1 MENMLLATALFIVYA
16 SFLCCLLNP
25 PKATATVAT
34 VPTTS
39 QPKAE
44 EVVDAPQVPQ
54 QEVVSKE
61 AMEEIAIDGNDWTQF
76 EQAAIASNPEIIT
89 NLGYCLGSKAFDG
102 LWTKNNIEFIESL
115 LPPVTAQEPTVD
127 DLLDGIAVE
136 EITLRQARKIA
147 KRLGIKQTVT
157 NNGKKKDKPL
167 DWLRREIRQC
177 LEKSPQVAAPVIHEV
192 LSAA

>member
-1 MENMLLATALFIVYA
+1 MEDFIFATALFIVYA

-44 EVVDAPQVPQ
+44 EVVDAPSMPVQ
-54 QEVVSKE
+54 KE
-61 AMEEIAIDGNDWTQF
+61 ITAADIAIDGNDWTEE
-76 EQAAIASNPEIIT
+76 EQAIIASNPEIIA

-136 EITLRQARKIA
+136 KITLRQARKIA
-147 KRLGIKQTVT
+147 KRLNIKQTVT
-157 NNGKKKDKPL
+157 NNGIKKDKPL